1 MPLPTRAQLVLFEL
15 AAAAVVGGLAARGAW
30 LPAGIVTGA
39 VAAALALV
47 PVRRRWLFQ
56 LVGSWLRL
64 TARRLRGQH
73 ALVDFRVVTV
83 PAGASLPTDTAA
95 VRAGTTWS
103 IPLEVLGG
111 AVFDRDIG
119 DAVALLTRL
128 LRVEDVPLASARV
141 LTVTTAG
148 ARPAYGTGGQLVPG
162 SATVAARYCVLTLDA
177 ARATD
182 AVVARGGSE
191 AAVHNILRRCVLRAE
206 QTLTASG
213 VAVRRLD
220 AAQLAALLHAFV
232 LPQTPAGAAPPSVH
246 ESWSD
251 IRVAGTWSMTYLVSG
266 AGGDLITRLAQL
278 SGSLGLPAV
287 TTALLVAPGPRG
299 DAAAEVRILLRL
311 SGVEGTVDP
320 AAGARIAVYAR
331 SLGLTLQRLDG
342 EQATLLRA
350 TTPLGVASAPGV
362 RRAA

>member
-1 MPLPTRAQLVLFEL
+1 VPLPTRAQLVLLEL

-30 LPAGIVTGA
+30 LAAGMATGA
-39 VAAALALV
+39 LAAALALV

-64 TARRLRGQH
+64 TVRRLRGQQ

-95 VRAGTTWS
+95 IRAGTTWS
-103 IPLEVLGG
+103 VPLEVLGG
-111 AVFDRDIG
+111 GVFDRDLG
-119 DAVALLTRL
+119 EAVALLTRL

-141 LTVTTAG
+141 LSVTTAG

-162 SATVAARYCVLTLDA
+162 AGVATRYCVLTLDA

-182 AVVARGGSE
+182 AVVARGGTE

-220 AAQLAALLHAFV
+220 SAQLTALLHAFV
-232 LPQTPAGAAPPSVH
+232 LPETPAGSAPPSVQ

-266 AGGDLITRLAQL
+266 AGPDLITRLAQL

-299 DAAAEVRILLRL
+299 DAGAEVRILLRL

-331 SLGLTLQRLDG
+331 SLGLTLHRLDG

-350 TTPLGVASAPGV
+350 TTPLGVAVAPGV